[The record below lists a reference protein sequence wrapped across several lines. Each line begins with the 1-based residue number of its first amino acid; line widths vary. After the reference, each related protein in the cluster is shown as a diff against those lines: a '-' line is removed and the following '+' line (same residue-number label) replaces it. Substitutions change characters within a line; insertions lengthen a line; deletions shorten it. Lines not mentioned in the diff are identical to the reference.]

1 MEFAGRSASGQR
13 VLGLVPGGA
22 LATSVLAHKDLVWP
36 LPDEWSLEEACTVPR
51 TYSLVSIIIAMLYDY
66 NHYNFYAFNV
76 LFFLLFLF
84 YFYVLFLF

>member
-1 MEFAGRSASGQR
+1 MEFSGRTASGKR

-51 TYSLVSIIIAMLYDY
+51 TYSLVSIIISLSYDY
-66 NHYNFYAFNV
+66 NCYNFYSVKHIVFI
-76 LFFLLFLF
+76 FFRPTMLLS
-84 YFYVLFLF
+84 